1 MYGVKYKV
9 PFKTLSGRDSVVT
22 LEERGYAGSVI
33 ELIAGGT
40 PFIINTDQSDMLAP
54 IRSSTAT
61 LTVVGSDYLQD
72 LYANDPQGIRVK
84 CEVDGAVKWLGYLL
98 PDTFSQDFS
107 SPEFEYEMECVAALS
122 TLKYRKFDLT
132 DDFVTFRQIIEK
144 AVEYSGYEAVY
155 LTNSVRTETGKFYDL
170 KISSS
175 NFFDELGEASTY
187 YEALEEIAK
196 YLGCCF
202 VPFEDDLYLLD
213 YAAIRKGFN
222 SYTKIEGSN
231 VSNVTLSDAKVVD
244 NYKGTGAKISRI
256 AGKNKATVR
265 CSLYEVKNLLPTFDD
280 EKSTFLTMEQTDS
293 TVSTG
298 GKTTTYREIRRYYNQ
313 PKFEMYGYLFDRT
326 GERLLEQFVNE
337 GKLAPGYLGSQF
349 IRSAEFD
356 VNNKPS
362 SLVFTDELLVKR
374 YDSVGG
380 SLNNTR
386 PVLKLTSDKRII
398 THGELYFCISLDVM
412 VNINLFSK
420 NIASTFIDK
429 AEADTTF
436 HLWLKLRIGD
446 RYFDGTGWSLTDTR
460 FRVPITVKK
469 GEQINEK
476 YLSIDNTNT
485 FETGIGNLEG
495 FIIKAPE
502 EIMMGICEL
511 TVYSFDD
518 IGLAHNFGAIKD
530 RYIRYKNIKFEYGIP
545 NEQSIFGDWVD
556 GDSTN
561 DLLYENVIDEDYIEE
576 AEEIDLKICTNPDG
590 KLALSSVIEG
600 DGFLKTLTSDVY
612 GTDLP
617 EHLLLDRV
625 IDTFDKP
632 RFVINPILENTAK
645 PYTKFTEPH
654 LNKQFLVA
662 GGEEDVKMESM
673 QYNLIEA

>member
-40 PFIINTDQSDMLAP
+40 PFIINTDQSDLLAP

-61 LTVVGSDYLQD
+61 LAVIGSDYLQD

-144 AVEYSGYEAVY
+144 AVEYSGYEVIY

-256 AGKNKATVR
+256 AGKNKATVN
-265 CSLYEVKNLLPTFDD
+265 CSLYEIKEILPPFNDEQSEFVRMKDD
-280 EKSTFLTMEQTDS
+280 FTQT
-293 TVSTG
+293 
-298 GKTTTYREIRRYYNQ
+298 IR
-313 PKFEMYGYLFDRT
+313 
-326 GERLLEQFVNE
+326 E
-337 GKLAPGYLGSQF
+337 GKKDVVYRGIIRYFTQPRYTFWRYPFIDGADGVQTHSPIPLNEAGSSFVKTASFKSDSIPSKLNFTNEIQVKMYVDRDSALLGKHLTTASPIF
-349 IRSAEFD
+349 R
-356 VNNKPS
+356 V
-362 SLVFTDELLVKR
+362 
-374 YDSVGG
+374 
-380 SLNNTR
+380 
-386 PVLKLTSDKRII
+386 TSDKKVFS
-398 THGELYFCISLDVM
+398 HPDVWFCISLQLKYNTEEWVYRED
-412 VNINLFSK
+412 S
-420 NIASTFIDK
+420 STGTIDTYTNSQR
-429 AEADTTF
+429 AQF
-436 HLWLKLRIGD
+436 RIGEW
-446 RYFDGTGWSLTDTR
+446 YYNGSGWVNTPAT
-460 FRVPITVKK
+460 FWMPVKREK
-469 GEQINEK
+469 GETSYGTYFGLE
-476 YLSIDNTNT
+476 NTNT
-485 FETGIGNLEG
+485 YDKGLGDMQGFTFKSPDFTVIGE
-495 FIIKAPE
+495 
-502 EIMMGICEL
+502 CEL
-511 TVYSFDD
+511 TLYAFENFPVSPLRTFGMHYFYYKD
-518 IGLAHNFGAIKD
+518 I
-530 RYIRYKNIKFEYGIP
+530 EVSYGIP
-545 NEQSIFGDWVD
+545 NEQSIYGDWVD
-556 GDSTN
+556 KDTKN
-561 DLLYENVIDEDYIEE
+561 DIIYENVIGGDYIEE
-576 AEEIDLKICTNPDG
+576 AEEIDLKICTNTDG

-600 DGFLKTLTSDVY
+600 DSFLKTLTSDVY

-617 EHLLLDRV
+617 EYLLLDRV
-625 IDTFDKP
+625 VDMFKKP
-632 RFVINPILENTAK
+632 RFVIDPTLEDNAK
-645 PYTKFTEPH
+645 PYTLFTEPH
-654 LNKQFLVA
+654 LGKTFLLA
-662 GGEEDVKMESM
+662 GGEIDVKRESAT
-673 QYNLIEA
+673 YNLIEL

>member
-61 LTVVGSDYLQD
+61 LAVIGSDYLQD

-144 AVEYSGYEAVY
+144 AVEYSGYEAIY

-170 KISSS
+170 KISSA

-202 VPFEDDLYLLD
+202 VPHEDDLYLLD
-213 YAAIRKGFN
+213 YQAIRSGYN
-222 SYTKIEGSN
+222 SYTKIVGSS

-265 CSLYEVKNLLPTFDD
+265 ASLYEIKNILPEYNDEGTTYLTMDEFEDTVKEGKENVRYKGIIRYFQQPRFSFYKYSGGNRDQPYIMDGRTPEYDTGACFVKTAEYRIDNIPSRLNMVNELQVKLNRNFSEAYEGKRLWQEDKIISIKSKNKILIHGDVWFCINLQVKVGSEIFSKSETRWTINRDSVTKQRAEFRVGNYYYNGSGWTTTP
-280 EKSTFLTMEQTDS
+280 STFYMD
-293 TVSTG
+293 
-298 GKTTTYREIRRYYNQ
+298 
-313 PKFEMYGYLFDRT
+313 
-326 GERLLEQFVNE
+326 
-337 GKLAPGYLGSQF
+337 
-349 IRSAEFD
+349 
-356 VNNKPS
+356 
-362 SLVFTDELLVKR
+362 
-374 YDSVGG
+374 
-380 SLNNTR
+380 
-386 PVLKLTSDKRII
+386 
-398 THGELYFCISLDVM
+398 IS
-412 VNINLFSK
+412 
-420 NIASTFIDK
+420 
-429 AEADTTF
+429 
-436 HLWLKLRIGD
+436 
-446 RYFDGTGWSLTDTR
+446 
-460 FRVPITVKK
+460 VKK
-469 GEQINEK
+469 GEPI
-476 YLSIDNTNT
+476 YGVYRSIDNTNT
-485 FETGIGNLEG
+485 FDKGIGDLQG
-495 FIIKAPE
+495 YTFKAPDFPL
-502 EIMMGICEL
+502 IGDCEL
-511 TVYSFDD
+511 TLYAYYRGEWITSVMFEIYDKY
-518 IGLAHNFGAIKD
+518 L
-530 RYIRYKNIKFEYGIP
+530 YYKNIRVTYGIP
-545 NEQSIFGDWVD
+545 DNQSIYGDWVD
-556 GDSTN
+556 EDSTN
-561 DLLYENVIDEDYIEE
+561 DLLYENVIGGGYIEE
-576 AEEIDLKICTNPDG
+576 AEEIDLKICTNTDG

-600 DGFLKTLTSDVY
+600 DSFLKTLTSDVY

-617 EHLLLDRV
+617 EYLLLDRV
-625 IDTFDKP
+625 VDMFKKP
-632 RFVINPILENTAK
+632 RFVINPTLENNAK
-645 PYTKFTEPH
+645 PYTLFTEPH
-654 LNKQFLVA
+654 LGKTFLLA
-662 GGEEDVKMESM
+662 GGEIDVKRESAT
-673 QYNLIEA
+673 YNLIEL